1 MQKIRNTR
9 KPKFKSGGKTVLSGS
24 RITLV
29 TGRKK
34 KAYDR
39 QAELFLAGPSEER
52 GGRDL
57 VDQDMPPVDEVL
69 EEEDAWRDIPTLTE
83 DVTEELFDLQDAIKQ
98 ALRGKKRARKG
109 SRDRS
114 DAVERRVHGFWL
126 QMKDMTEAYMEFTY
140 RNPELSTDIGAVER
154 VGTHCHACHSR
165 CHPCHSRERD
175 RGKGGSW
182 SGRRGTAGGRR
193 GNFDLYLTTHS
204 DTYTYDVPLLQG
216 DKGIC
221 CSILAQGLIPSS
233 PWDPKYAVS
242 IRVLEVFRLAKL
254 RSPGLGMQAWLRT
267 LADLSRKP
275 YNSSVTHHFTNC
287 FDLYQEILDV
297 VDSRVKQALKRD
309 SPNWRLKNCCP
320 ACTYDLEDEEDLH
333 FSLLYCM
340 DGNRSAQRVRGS
352 VRGTKER
359 PDPRIEAAGGDYFLS
374 REAVNRWSKEQIA
387 AEMENEIDD
396 DPTNQSHCKD
406 RWKNMSE
413 DLTSKSWAIFDETG
427 IFLALCRHGFT
438 MKGSDMVRSGEQC
451 VAGMAEMAAVAG
463 VANALFRA
471 KYPLSMAH
479 EILTAFPCKKRHGG
493 GYDCGCGLEVTIENS
508 PLAPLAKEN
517 GLRMLVGAFHGHA
530 HNRKCQLDYLST
542 YVTGLGLEDLEG
554 CERKFSQ
561 TNALA
566 KCTRYATVFHR
577 RQAYRTYLAH
587 LDTFDTYANLSKFL
601 VNNYMQA
608 RAILDTEHVVH
619 ELMVKA
625 GVTSEIMEGRLQE
638 EKNYL
643 EGLSREPDE
652 ETESMDYYKA
662 LVNLHKR
669 RERFLEVFVEDSTE
683 GGVARRHANESYD
696 KALNLVQRLEVQ
708 MGIVNRWTEG
718 DPEWKNAAELLAN
731 QKYRRAVDD
740 MERLALQRISEFAKI
755 GQKGLPYKIRT
766 HIAKAMQVRSKAVRS
781 AVSRYNRAAAALTP
795 PGRSL
800 KEEDIIEH
808 GFLAEFDIL
817 RDIRGHIVSHAW
829 ATPAARTLLD
839 SYHKLKRAKEEI
851 QRLNI
856 EIKRFVTYMD
866 DEKELLLKT
875 RREVEQD
882 NPILAF
888 FIRRHGHQ
896 RGRFN
901 TIHMEKLREL
911 AAKLGDDFT
920 GSLEVG
926 TRLPVAD
933 DIQMEDAGE
942 LEGNVEGGQVVE
954 QGMEPDAE
962 ESGSEDS
969 EGDNEDEDIV
979 AVIDSVTTLVLQE
992 DHGEEE

>member
-1 MQKIRNTR
+1 
-9 KPKFKSGGKTVLSGS
+9 
-24 RITLV
+24 
-29 TGRKK
+29 
-34 KAYDR
+34 
-39 QAELFLAGPSEER
+39 
-52 GGRDL
+52 
-57 VDQDMPPVDEVL
+57 
-69 EEEDAWRDIPTLTE
+69 
-83 DVTEELFDLQDAIKQ
+83 DLQEAIKQ
-98 ALRGKKRARKG
+98 ALGGNKRARKG

-114 DAVERRVHGFWL
+114 DAIERRVHGFWL
-126 QMKDMTEAYMEFTY
+126 QMKDMTEAYMEFTF

-154 VGTHCHACHSR
+154 GGTIQ
-165 CHPCHSRERD
+165 
-175 RGKGGSW
+175 GT
-182 SGRRGTAGGRR
+182 RRMTVVDIW
-193 GNFDLYLTTHS
+193 N
-204 DTYTYDVPLLQG
+204 TYSYDVPLLRG

-221 CSILAQGLIPSS
+221 CSIIAQGLIPSS

-374 REAVNRWSKEQIA
+374 REAVNRWSKDRLA

-427 IFLALCRHGFT
+427 LFLALCRHGFT
-438 MKGSDMVRSGEQC
+438 MKGSDMVRSGEQ
-451 VAGMAEMAAVAG
+451 
-463 VANALFRA
+463 A

-561 TNALA
+561 TNGLA

-608 RAILDTEHVVH
+608 RGILNTEKVVH

-766 HIAKAMQVRSKAVRS
+766 HIAKAMQVRSKALRN
-781 AVSRYNRAAAALTP
+781 AVSKYNRAAAALTP

-875 RREVEQD
+875 RREVEEG
-882 NPILAF
+882 NPVLAF
-888 FIRRHGHQ
+888 FIRRYGHQ

-926 TRLPVAD
+926 TRLPVTD

-942 LEGNVEGGQVVE
+942 REGNVEGGQVVE

-969 EGDNEDEDIV
+969 EVDNEDEDIV
-979 AVIDSVTTLVLQE
+979 TVIDSVTTLVLQE
-992 DHGEEE
+992 DDGEE

>member
-1 MQKIRNTR
+1 
-9 KPKFKSGGKTVLSGS
+9 
-24 RITLV
+24 
-29 TGRKK
+29 
-34 KAYDR
+34 
-39 QAELFLAGPSEER
+39 
-52 GGRDL
+52 
-57 VDQDMPPVDEVL
+57 
-69 EEEDAWRDIPTLTE
+69 
-83 DVTEELFDLQDAIKQ
+83 DLQEAIKQ
-98 ALRGKKRARKG
+98 ALGGNKRARKG

-114 DAVERRVHGFWL
+114 DAIERRVHGFWL
-126 QMKDMTEAYMEFTY
+126 QMKDMTEAYMEFTF
-140 RNPELSTDIGAVER
+140 RNAELSTDIGAVER
-154 VGTHCHACHSR
+154 GGTIQ
-165 CHPCHSRERD
+165 
-175 RGKGGSW
+175 GT
-182 SGRRGTAGGRR
+182 RRMTVVDIW
-193 GNFDLYLTTHS
+193 N
-204 DTYTYDVPLLQG
+204 TYSYDVPLLQG

-221 CSILAQGLIPSS
+221 CSIIAQGLIPSS

-374 REAVNRWSKEQIA
+374 REAVNRWSKDRLA

-427 IFLALCRHGFT
+427 LFLALCRHGFT
-438 MKGSDMVRSGEQC
+438 MKGSDMVQSGEQ
-451 VAGMAEMAAVAG
+451 
-463 VANALFRA
+463 A

-561 TNALA
+561 TNGLA

-608 RAILDTEHVVH
+608 RGILDTEKVVH

-766 HIAKAMQVRSKAVRS
+766 HIAKAMQVRSKALRN
-781 AVSRYNRAAAALTP
+781 AVSKYNRAAAALTP

-875 RREVEQD
+875 RREVEEG
-882 NPILAF
+882 NPVLAF
-888 FIRRHGHQ
+888 FIRRYGHQ

-926 TRLPVAD
+926 TRLPVTD

-942 LEGNVEGGQVVE
+942 REGNVEGGQVVE

-969 EGDNEDEDIV
+969 EVDNEDEDIV
-979 AVIDSVTTLVLQE
+979 TVIDSVTTLVLQE
-992 DHGEEE
+992 DDGEE

>member
-1 MQKIRNTR
+1 MQFQFGCW
-9 KPKFKSGGKTVLSGS
+9 KF
-24 RITLV
+24 
-29 TGRKK
+29 
-34 KAYDR
+34 
-39 QAELFLAGPSEER
+39 
-52 GGRDL
+52 
-57 VDQDMPPVDEVL
+57 
-69 EEEDAWRDIPTLTE
+69 
-83 DVTEELFDLQDAIKQ
+83 
-98 ALRGKKRARKG
+98 
-109 SRDRS
+109 
-114 DAVERRVHGFWL
+114 
-126 QMKDMTEAYMEFTY
+126 
-140 RNPELSTDIGAVER
+140 
-154 VGTHCHACHSR
+154 
-165 CHPCHSRERD
+165 
-175 RGKGGSW
+175 
-182 SGRRGTAGGRR
+182 
-193 GNFDLYLTTHS
+193 
-204 DTYTYDVPLLQG
+204 
-216 DKGIC
+216 
-221 CSILAQGLIPSS
+221 
-233 PWDPKYAVS
+233 
-242 IRVLEVFRLAKL
+242 FRLAKL

-340 DGNRSAQRVRGS
+340 DGNR
-352 VRGTKER
+352 
-359 PDPRIEAAGGDYFLS
+359 IEAAGGDYFLS

-451 VAGMAEMAAVAG
+451 VAAMAAMAAVAG
-463 VANALFRA
+463 
-471 KYPLSMAH
+471 
-479 EILTAFPCKKRHGG
+479 KRHGG

-542 YVTGLGLEDLEG
+542 YVTWPWTGRLGGLREEI
-554 CERKFSQ
+554 
-561 TNALA
+561 
-566 KCTRYATVFHR
+566 RYCVPR

-619 ELMVKA
+619 ELIVKA
-625 GVTSEIMEGRLQE
+625 GVTNEIMEGRLQE

-669 RERFLEVFVEDSTE
+669 RYVLRQRE
-683 GGVARRHANESYD
+683 GLGFTDEFDPMPPLPSPPPLPLDMPSLPSPESLPSLPPSAFRGVARRHANESYD

-718 DPEWKNAAELLAN
+718 DPEWKNAAELWQIKSTEEHIDFRWQQVA
-731 QKYRRAVDD
+731 A
-740 MERLALQRISEFAKI
+740 
-755 GQKGLPYKIRT
+755 YKIRT
-766 HIAKAMQVRSKAVRS
+766 HIAKAMQVRSKALRN
-781 AVSRYNRAAAALTP
+781 AVSKYNRAAAALTP

-875 RREVEQD
+875 RREVEQG
-882 NPILAF
+882 NPVLAF
-888 FIRRHGHQ
+888 FIRRYGHQ

-920 GSLEVG
+920 GSLE
-926 TRLPVAD
+926 
-933 DIQMEDAGE
+933 MEDAGE
-942 LEGNVEGGQVVE
+942 REGNVEGGQVVE

-969 EGDNEDEDIV
+969 EVDNEDEDIV

>member
-1 MQKIRNTR
+1 
-9 KPKFKSGGKTVLSGS
+9 
-24 RITLV
+24 
-29 TGRKK
+29 
-34 KAYDR
+34 
-39 QAELFLAGPSEER
+39 
-52 GGRDL
+52 
-57 VDQDMPPVDEVL
+57 
-69 EEEDAWRDIPTLTE
+69 
-83 DVTEELFDLQDAIKQ
+83 DLQEAIKQ
-98 ALRGKKRARKG
+98 ALGGNKRARKG

-114 DAVERRVHGFWL
+114 DAIERRVHGFWL
-126 QMKDMTEAYMEFTY
+126 QMKDMTEAYMEFTF

-154 VGTHCHACHSR
+154 GGTIQ
-165 CHPCHSRERD
+165 
-175 RGKGGSW
+175 GT
-182 SGRRGTAGGRR
+182 RRMTVVDIW
-193 GNFDLYLTTHS
+193 N
-204 DTYTYDVPLLQG
+204 TYSYDVPLLRG

-221 CSILAQGLIPSS
+221 CSIIAQGLIPSS

-374 REAVNRWSKEQIA
+374 REAVNRWSKDRLA

-427 IFLALCRHGFT
+427 LFLALCRHGFT
-438 MKGSDMVRSGEQC
+438 MKGSDMVRSGEQ
-451 VAGMAEMAAVAG
+451 
-463 VANALFRA
+463 A

-561 TNALA
+561 TNGLA

-608 RAILDTEHVVH
+608 RGILDTEKVVH

-766 HIAKAMQVRSKAVRS
+766 HIAKAMQVRSKALRN
-781 AVSRYNRAAAALTP
+781 AVSKYNRAAAALTP

-875 RREVEQD
+875 RREVEEG
-882 NPILAF
+882 NPVLAF
-888 FIRRHGHQ
+888 FIRRYGHQ

-926 TRLPVAD
+926 TRLPVTD

-942 LEGNVEGGQVVE
+942 REGNVEGGQVVE

-969 EGDNEDEDIV
+969 EVDNEDEDIV
-979 AVIDSVTTLVLQE
+979 TVIDSVTTLVLQE
-992 DHGEEE
+992 DDGEE